1 MAGAAAL
8 NWRYINDCDG
18 WTGKLEACRVAK
30 HATKNC
36 EDEDCADMDVLVYKY
51 DANALSLLL

>member
-36 EDEDCADMDVLVYKY
+36 EDEDCEDMDVLV
-51 DANALSLLL
+51 